1 MNIPSI
7 PVEKLLNDELH
18 DIDPAWRQ
26 FFDQLINALQV
37 NAGLEGL
44 VAPSQ
49 SASNTTIIQ
58 ANQNQ
63 NGSYSC
69 QGGTILYQPIASNDA
84 MIPDLLVVAIL
95 DPITRIPAFFSVN
108 LTPL

>member
-26 FFDQLINALQV
+26 FFDQLVNALQV

-49 SASNTTIIQ
+49 TDNNVLVIQ
-58 ANQNQ
+58 NNQLQ
-63 NGSYSC
+63 NFQEKMKMMQST
-69 QGGTILYQPIASNDA
+69 Q
-84 MIPDLLVVAIL
+84 
-95 DPITRIPAFFSVN
+95 
-108 LTPL
+108 TPTPGY